1 MQVNAQCEWVR
12 IEATKQSS
20 RSAREK
26 TRLCDYVLCVPL
38 ANPHDTYI
46 IYYMCVIARVID
58 VITGPSML
66 EKQFQICSHKMV
78 VGAKHV
84 SNMFN
89 VQRFPQHVF
98 LHNTFLKTVHKET

>member
-66 EKQFQICSHKMV
+66 EKQFQICSHKITKWLLV
-78 VGAKHV
+78 Q
-84 SNMFN
+84 NMF
-89 VQRFPQHVF
+89 QTCSMFEDSPSS
-98 LHNTFLKTVHKET
+98 LLT

>member
-1 MQVNAQCEWVR
+1 MLNANGFGLKR
-12 IEATKQSS
+12 RSNHRGRLAKKQ
-20 RSAREK
+20 
-26 TRLCDYVLCVPL
+26 DYVIMCSTS
-38 ANPHDTYI
+38 NPHDTYI

-89 VQRFPQHVF
+89 IQRFPQHVF